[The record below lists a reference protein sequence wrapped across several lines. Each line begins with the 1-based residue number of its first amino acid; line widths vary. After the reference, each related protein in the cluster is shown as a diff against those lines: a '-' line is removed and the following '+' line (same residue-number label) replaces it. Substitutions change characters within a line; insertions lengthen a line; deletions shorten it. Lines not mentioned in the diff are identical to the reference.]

1 MTLVA
6 DVGLDVQHNNGFT
19 PHNLKTVIWTGMSG
33 KAMMN
38 SMKGNLALNGVILEK
53 DMNVDKSIACAAF
66 AIAMIK

>member
-1 MTLVA
+1 
-6 DVGLDVQHNNGFT
+6 
-19 PHNLKTVIWTGMSG
+19 MSG

-38 SMKGNLALNGVILEK
+38 STKGKSALNGVILEK